1 MSALVRI
8 PVGVVVE
15 RRKAVS
21 PWIDFTWRPVAVLPG
36 EPQATAWTVL
46 SENAETTVFYAGRAE
61 VGLYASDTSNYRD
74 NLSTG
79 DPKLWVVLR
88 PTDAQPPFEVVCV
101 TADGSEGEGFTAA
114 GNDIVEYVPM
124 PKPILDVIDAFI
136 AEHHVEHQFYKRKR
150 NRADPEALG
159 RRGRVDEDSE

>member
-21 PWIDFTWRPVAVLPG
+21 HWIDFTWRPVAVLPG
-36 EPQATAWTVL
+36 EPQATPWTVL

-61 VGLYASDTSNYRD
+61 VALYASDSSNYRD

-114 GNDIVEYVPM
+114 
-124 PKPILDVIDAFI
+124 
-136 AEHHVEHQFYKRKR
+136 
-150 NRADPEALG
+150 
-159 RRGRVDEDSE
+159 